1 MKIINEIEK
10 SRLNEENM
18 HQINDGDNSCNP
30 YLSCQPKYTVTPCA
44 LYNHCP
50 EVIMKK
56 NIDFSS
62 FHQLFSNW
70 YMPNQCKSGR
80 TI

>member
-18 HQINDGDNSCNP
+18 HQINGGDNSCNP

-50 EVIMKK
+50 EVTICGEK
-56 NIDFSS
+56 
-62 FHQLFSNW
+62 LRTCSNYDW
-70 YMPNQCKSGR
+70 IWKL
-80 TI
+80 